1 MKVYAKRKWVLLLT
15 LRVSPYLSGAFHTNF
30 QQMQAVMPWSWAGD
44 GERCFFWLASSQKF
58 LLFFFPEFLEDVVG
72 LKLQPE
78 QMCTAVLG
86 HAIGVMEHWVQ
97 CRAVSWPAVLNCDFF
112 PWFLSPLALRSAQ
125 FWKVTSY
132 RTFVGKAGPWLQLQQ
147 GQCLPEAQGRWR

>member
-1 MKVYAKRKWVLLLT
+1 M
-15 LRVSPYLSGAFHTNF
+15 FF
-30 QQMQAVMPWSWAGD
+30 Q
-44 GERCFFWLASSQKF
+44 LASSQKF
-58 LLFFFPEFLEDVVG
+58 LLFFFPEFLEDVG